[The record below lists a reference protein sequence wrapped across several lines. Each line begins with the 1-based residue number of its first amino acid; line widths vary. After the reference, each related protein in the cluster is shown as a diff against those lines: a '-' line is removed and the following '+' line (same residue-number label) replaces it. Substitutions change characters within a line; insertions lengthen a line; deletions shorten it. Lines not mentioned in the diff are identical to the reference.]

1 MSQSK
6 PLLFLGATALIL
18 VAFGVIGLA
27 PRLHAEAAPS
37 PTAEGG
43 RVPLLN
49 VAPVQAAAG
58 ETRLVLPGT
67 LRAWQDTAIHAR
79 AAGYLKRYQVDLGD
93 EVRAG
98 QLLAEI
104 DTPDLDQDLIAARA
118 RLAEAEAGLALANS
132 TNARYQELVRQGA
145 VSKLEAD
152 QRATA
157 VAAGEATVHS
167 ARAQLTRLRELSGF
181 KRVTAPFDGRIT
193 ARNAEPGMLVS
204 GSEPLFRLAETRQ
217 LRVSVQVPQSAAAG
231 VAPGLAAEI
240 RLREQPGVLR
250 TGLVSRTAGVLDTA
264 RTLTTEIRIDNP
276 DNALLAGASVDVT
289 LSLPNARPALLIPA
303 NALIVSGQGTQVALV
318 GDDHRLKL
326 TAVRLG
332 RDLGKQLEVLEGLR
346 VGDRVVLNPPD
357 TLHDGQTVQLAQ
369 AVAPSAAPAATVSK
383 PASG

>member
-18 VAFGVIGLA
+18 VAFGAIGLA
-27 PRLHAEAAPS
+27 PRLHAGAAPS
-37 PTAEGG
+37 SAAEGG
-43 RVPLLN
+43 RVPVLN
-49 VAPVQAAAG
+49 VAPVQPADG
-58 ETRLVLPGT
+58 ETRLVLPAT

-79 AAGYLKRYQVDLGD
+79 ADGYLKRYWVDLGD

-98 QLLAEI
+98 QLLAEV

-118 RLAEAEAGLALANS
+118 QLAQAEAELALARN

-157 VAAGEATVHS
+157 VAAGEAAVNN
-167 ARAQLTRLRELSGF
+167 ARAQLSRLGELAGF

-193 ARNAEPGMLVS
+193 ARHAEPGMLVS
-204 GSEPLFRLAETRQ
+204 GSETLFRLAETRQ
-217 LRVSVQVPQSAAAG
+217 LRVSVQIPQSAVVG

-250 TGLVSRTAGVLDTA
+250 TGEVTRTAGVLDAA

-289 LSLPNARPALLIPA
+289 LRLPNARPALMIPA

-318 GDDHRLKL
+318 GDDGRLKL
-326 TAVRLG
+326 ATVRLG
-332 RDLGKQLEVLEGLR
+332 RDLGRQLEVLEGLSA
-346 VGDRVVLNPPD
+346 GDRVVLNPPD
-357 TLHDGQTVQLAQ
+357 TLRDGQTVQLAQ
-369 AVAPSAAPAATVSK
+369 ASPAPP
-383 PASG
+383 G